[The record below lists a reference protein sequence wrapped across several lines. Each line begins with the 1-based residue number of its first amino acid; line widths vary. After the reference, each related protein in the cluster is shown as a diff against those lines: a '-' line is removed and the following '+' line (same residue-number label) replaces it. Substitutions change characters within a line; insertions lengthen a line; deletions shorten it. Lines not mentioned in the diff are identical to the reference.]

1 MLHNVSRYVY
11 IYIYS
16 LDSNFFWWINQSC
29 IVPGYRWKAT
39 EGVEPMPQALAEVE
53 LGSLKNGIL
62 LN

>member
-11 IYIYS
+11 IYIFPRFQ
-16 LDSNFFWWINQSC
+16 FFWWINQSC